1 MFDWAEVPKEIP
13 PEELE
18 KALLNSRMVD
28 KVVKQLRCNR
38 LDVADR
44 IERMVGELESN
55 KITLASY
62 QILW

>member
-1 MFDWAEVPKEIP
+1 MFDWAEAPKEIP

-28 KVVKQLRCNR
+28 KVAKQLRVNR

-44 IERMVGELESN
+44 IEGLVGELEAN
-55 KITLASY
+55 RAKLLA
-62 QILW
+62 